1 MLRSYGIELAGPF
14 FDTMVAHHLVQP
26 GQRHNMDHLSEIYL
40 GYKPV
45 SIESLIGAKGKK
57 QGSMRDV
64 PLAQVKEYAGEDAD
78 LTFQLRNFLQ
88 KALEEEQLTSFF
100 TEVEMPLLQ
109 VLIEME
115 AVGVKIDVPALQES
129 GKVLEE
135 RLTALE
141 KEIISMAGRDF
152 NVNSPRQVGEVLFE
166 DLKIDA
172 KAGKTKTGQFS
183 TNEETLQKLRDKHPI
198 VGKILEQ
205 RGLKKLLSTYI
216 EALPKLVDPQSS
228 RLHTSY
234 NQAQVVTGRLSS
246 SNPNLQNIPIRDE
259 EGREIRKA
267 FTATDAEHVFLSADY
282 SQVELRL
289 MAHLSEDEGML
300 AAFNRG
306 EDIHAATAARIF
318 KVPLEEVTSDMR
330 RKAKTANFGII
341 YGISAFGLS
350 ERLNIPRSESKAIID
365 GYFESFPGV
374 KRYME
379 ESVRLAR
386 ESGYVRT
393 LFGRKRHL
401 PDINSRNAVVRG
413 MAERNAIN
421 APIQGTAA
429 DIIKMAMVA
438 IQNKLKSGNFG
449 ARMILQVHDELN
461 FDVPRKELEAVRA
474 LVKEAMEQ
482 ACSLKVPL
490 VVDMGEGSSWLEA
503 H

>member
-1 MLRSYGIELAGPF
+1 
-14 FDTMVAHHLVQP
+14 
-26 GQRHNMDHLSEIYL
+26 MDVLP
-40 GYKPV
+40 PV
-45 SIESLIGAKGKK
+45 KGS
-57 QGSMRDV
+57 QHAFV
-64 PLAQVKEYAGEDAD
+64 LAQMCHQPQ
-78 LTFQLRNFLQ
+78 FHLRVVGTQ
-88 KALEEEQLTSFF
+88 KH
-100 TEVEMPLLQ
+100 
-109 VLIEME
+109 
-115 AVGVKIDVPALQES
+115 
-129 GKVLEE
+129 
-135 RLTALE
+135 
-141 KEIISMAGRDF
+141 IIC
-152 NVNSPRQVGEVLFE
+152 
-166 DLKIDA
+166 
-172 KAGKTKTGQFS
+172 
-183 TNEETLQKLRDKHPI
+183 
-198 VGKILEQ
+198 
-205 RGLKKLLSTYI
+205 
-216 EALPKLVDPQSS
+216 
-228 RLHTSY
+228 
-234 NQAQVVTGRLSS
+234 S

-267 FTATDAEHVFLSADY
+267 FTATDADYVFLSADY

-429 DIIKMAMVA
+429 DIIKME
-438 IQNKLKSGNFG
+438 IG
-449 ARMILQVHDELN
+449 
-461 FDVPRKELEAVRA
+461 RA
-474 LVKEAMEQ
+474 S
-482 ACSLKVPL
+482 C
-490 VVDMGEGSSWLEA
+490 
-503 H
+503 

>member
-1 MLRSYGIELAGPF
+1 
-14 FDTMVAHHLVQP
+14 
-26 GQRHNMDHLSEIYL
+26 
-40 GYKPV
+40 
-45 SIESLIGAKGKK
+45 
-57 QGSMRDV
+57 
-64 PLAQVKEYAGEDAD
+64 
-78 LTFQLRNFLQ
+78 
-88 KALEEEQLTSFF
+88 
-100 TEVEMPLLQ
+100 
-109 VLIEME
+109 
-115 AVGVKIDVPALQES
+115 
-129 GKVLEE
+129 
-135 RLTALE
+135 
-141 KEIISMAGRDF
+141 
-152 NVNSPRQVGEVLFE
+152 
-166 DLKIDA
+166 
-172 KAGKTKTGQFS
+172 
-183 TNEETLQKLRDKHPI
+183 
-198 VGKILEQ
+198 
-205 RGLKKLLSTYI
+205 
-216 EALPKLVDPQSS
+216 
-228 RLHTSY
+228 
-234 NQAQVVTGRLSS
+234 
-246 SNPNLQNIPIRDE
+246 
-259 EGREIRKA
+259 
-267 FTATDAEHVFLSADY
+267 
-282 SQVELRL
+282 
-289 MAHLSEDEGML
+289 
-300 AAFNRG
+300 
-306 EDIHAATAARIF
+306 
-318 KVPLEEVTSDMR
+318 MR

-386 ESGYVRT
+386 ENGYVRT

-438 IQNKLKSGNFG
+438 IQEKLKSGKFG